1 MIFKNSKVYD
11 ILKYLSLVFLD
22 AFGVLYKGLSEVWGL
37 PYGDEIRTTCVLLSI
52 FIGTLIGISS
62 YKYNKEEK

>member
-22 AFGVLYKGLSEVWGL
+22 AFGVLYKGLSEVWKL
-37 PYGDEIRTTCVLLSI
+37 PYGDEIKTTCILLSI

>member
-22 AFGVLYKGLSEVWGL
+22 AFGVLYKGLSEVWEL